1 MDTQPAPLEDTESSL
16 RAAQDKIL
24 GLMNPETEETE
35 SEEAKPTEEEE
46 STEETTDEA
55 PEEES
60 EEESE
65 EEESEEGEE
74 PEEAE
79 EEVLYAVKVDGEEV
93 EIPLDELMKG
103 YSRQSSY
110 TRKSQKLAE
119 QQKEF
124 ETAKNNM
131 VSEYTQIQQE
141 RSQYV
146 QALQNL
152 AETQMGALGQW
163 SNIDWETMKRDD
175 PIEFSVKREEY
186 REAQDNFKRVQEEQ
200 ARVQQLAADDYQKQ
214 QQEFVQKEYKAL
226 VDQLPEWG
234 EPEKQKKLAAELKS
248 YASNQGFAEEE
259 VDALI
264 DHRVLLMLRKA
275 WLYDQ
280 LQTTDVKGKKLKNK
294 PRVVRAGAGRD
305 KARESKK
312 MRNAKLK
319 RLQETGHVNDA
330 AAVLEEMFK

>member
-259 VDALI
+259 VDLSLI
-264 DHRVLLMLRKA
+264 HI
-275 WLYDQ
+275 
-280 LQTTDVKGKKLKNK
+280 
-294 PRVVRAGAGRD
+294 
-305 KARESKK
+305 
-312 MRNAKLK
+312 
-319 RLQETGHVNDA
+319 
-330 AAVLEEMFK
+330 

>member
-1 MDTQPAPLEDTESSL
+1 MDKQPAPLE
-16 RAAQDKIL
+16 
-24 GLMNPETEETE
+24 ETEGTVREAENALIGLLNPGKEE
-35 SEEAKPTEEEE
+35 SEAKEEAKPTEEEE

-60 EEESE
+60 EEE
-65 EEESEEGEE
+65 ESEEGEE
-74 PEEAE
+74 PEEDE
-79 EEVLYAVKVDGEEV
+79 EDVLYAVKVDGEEI

-124 ETAKNNM
+124 ETAKQNM

-141 RSQYV
+141 RTQYV

-163 SNIDWETMKRDD
+163 TNIDWETMKRDD

-200 ARVQQLAADDYQKQ
+200 VRVQQLASDDYQKQ
-214 QQEFVQKEYKAL
+214 HQELVHKEYQAL
-226 VDQLPEWG
+226 VTELPEWG
-234 EPEKQKKLAAELKS
+234 EPEKQKKLAVDLKT
-248 YASNQGFAEEE
+248 YATNQGFSGEE

-264 DHRVLLMLRKA
+264 DHRVMLMLRKA

-294 PRVVRAGAGRD
+294 PRVVRTGTGRD
-305 KARESKK
+305 KGRETKQKHSTK
-312 MRNAKLK
+312 MDKLRK
-319 RLQETGHVNDA
+319 TGHVDDA
-330 AAVLEEMFK
+330 MVVLEGLVTNL